1 MRVVV
6 VGFRSNARHKHSM
19 GKRLPQHPKPAL
31 TRLLILDV
39 GKIFDELS
47 SVTLA
52 IRECEQNL
60 AEARLRLK
68 EYQTQAS
75 GLN

>member
-1 MRVVV
+1 
-6 VGFRSNARHKHSM
+6 
-19 GKRLPQHPKPAL
+19 
-31 TRLLILDV
+31 V